1 MLNKKKFENYLKC
14 ICNNIVIFEII
25 PEVECDWGIHTI
37 IQCPKCEELFSIDV
51 KCPAFQ
57 NILKLLKENILLY
70 TDEEQSNY
78 LLTSHPL

>member
-1 MLNKKKFENYLKC
+1 MNEKKFQNPMKC

-57 NILKLLKENILLY
+57 NILKLLKENIFLY

>member
-1 MLNKKKFENYLKC
+1 MNEKKFQNPMKC

-25 PEVECDWGIHTI
+25 PEVECDWGLHTI